1 MPTEVKKKVS
11 DFVNKCYSESI
22 KRKGE
27 VALMNE
33 KKYLKWYDKVFYG
46 MGDLA
51 SNCFSVV
58 IGSFVMVYMT
68 TEMGMDS
75 GIIGTLMLIT
85 KLLDGVSD
93 VFFGNLIDRTHT
105 KMGKARPWMFWST
118 FPLGI
123 LLVLSFMIPNV
134 GTVAQYAYFMIIY
147 ILFNAVCYTA
157 NNIAYSTLPAL
168 ITKNTEERVQLGT
181 IRYVFAF
188 IAVMVVSGSVMQ
200 IAGAVGWQATAIG
213 FAIFAVIVNT
223 LSCLLVKELPEEA
236 MAAEREAA
244 EKEKAESAGLLETFQ
259 LLIKNKFYLCI
270 LGIYICFYTGT
281 GLLGGLGAYYTQYS
295 LGNVNLMAQFS
306 IANNMPT
313 ILGLFFVPVIVKKFG
328 IYRTNLTGMSLS
340 VLVGIPLIWAGLT
353 GNITILVV
361 CLALRCMC
369 SAPLMGTLGAVIAQI
384 AAYVHKKENVHI
396 EGSMYSCSSMGIK
409 LGGGIGSAA
418 CGWLL
423 KLVGFNGTLE
433 VQSAATN
440 MGISI
445 AYCVIPVVLFAV
457 IALFCKG
464 LNVEKAIG
472 ELD

>member
-1 MPTEVKKKVS
+1 
-11 DFVNKCYSESI
+11 
-22 KRKGE
+22 
-27 VALMNE
+27 MNE
-33 KKYLKWYDKVFYG
+33 KKYLKWYDKLFYG
-46 MGDLA
+46 MGDMA

-58 IGSFVMVYMT
+58 VGSFVMVYMT
-68 TEMGMDS
+68 TEMGMNS
-75 GIIGTLMLIT
+75 AVIGTLMLIT

-118 FPLGI
+118 FPLGV
-123 LLVLSFMIPNV
+123 LLVLSFMIPDV
-134 GTVAQYAYFMIIY
+134 GTIAQYAYFMIVY
-147 ILFNAVCYTA
+147 TLFNAVCYTA

-188 IAVMVVSGSVMQ
+188 IAIMAVSGSVMQ
-200 IAGAVGWQATAIG
+200 IAGAVGWKTTAIG
-213 FAIFAVIVNT
+213 FAVFAVVINT
-223 LSCLLVKELPEEA
+223 LSCLLVKELPEEETA
-236 MAAEREAA
+236 EERET
-244 EKEKAESAGLLETFQ
+244 EKKKKAESIGLKETFGI
-259 LLIKNKFYLCI
+259 LIKNKFYLSI

-295 LGNVNLMAQFS
+295 LGNVGLMAQFS

-313 ILGLFFVPVIVKKFG
+313 ILGLFFVPFIVKKFG
-328 IYRTNLTGMSLS
+328 IYRTNLTGMSVS
-340 VLVGIPLIWAGLT
+340 ILVGIPLIWAGLT
-353 GNITILVV
+353 GNIPVLVV

-384 AAYVHKKENVHI
+384 AAYVYKKEHVHI

-423 KLVGFNGTLE
+423 AIVGFDGTLE

-440 MGISI
+440 MGISVV
-445 AYCVIPVVLFAV
+445 YCVVPVVLFAV
-457 IALFCKG
+457 IALLCRG
-464 LNVEKAIG
+464 LNVEKAIQ

>member
-1 MPTEVKKKVS
+1 M
-11 DFVNKCYSESI
+11 D
-22 KRKGE
+22 
-27 VALMNE
+27 E
-33 KKYLKWYDKVFYG
+33 KKYLKWYDKIFYG

-68 TEMGMDS
+68 TEMGMNS
-75 GIIGTLMLIT
+75 AVIGTLMLVT

-123 LLVLSFMIPNV
+123 LMVLCFMIPNV
-134 GTVAQYAYFMIIY
+134 GTVAQYAYFMIVY
-147 ILFNAVCYTA
+147 TLFNAVCYTA

-168 ITKNTEERVQLGT
+168 ITKNTQERVQLGT

-188 IAVMVVSGSVMQ
+188 VAVMVVSGSVMQ
-200 IAGAVGWQATAIG
+200 IAGAIGWQMTAIG
-213 FAIFAVIVNT
+213 FAVFAIIINT
-223 LSCLLVKELPEEA
+223 LSCLLVKELPEEE
-236 MAAEREAA
+236 MMEERAAEK
-244 EKEKAESAGLLETFQ
+244 KEKAESVGLMETFKI
-259 LLIKNKFYLCI
+259 LIKNKFYLSI
-270 LGIYICFYTGT
+270 LGIYICFYTAT

-295 LGNVNLMAQFS
+295 LGNVGLMAQFS

-313 ILGLFFVPVIVKKFG
+313 ILGLFFVPLIVKKYG

-340 VLVGIPLIWAGLT
+340 ILVGIPLIWAGLT
-353 GNITILVV
+353 GNITVLIV
-361 CLALRCMC
+361 CLGLRCMC
-369 SAPLMGTLGAVIAQI
+369 SASLMGTLGAVIAQI
-384 AAYVHKKENVHI
+384 AAYVYKKEHVHI

-423 KLVGFNGTLE
+423 TAVGFDGAREIQT
-433 VQSAATN
+433 AATN
-440 MGISI
+440 TGISI
-445 AYCVIPVVLFAV
+445 AYCVVPVVLFAI
-457 IALFCKG
+457 IALLCRG
-464 LNVEKAIG
+464 LNVEKAIQ

>member
-1 MPTEVKKKVS
+1 MDE
-11 DFVNKCYSESI
+11 
-22 KRKGE
+22 KR
-27 VALMNE
+27 
-33 KKYLKWYDKVFYG
+33 YLKWYDKVFYG

-68 TEMGMDS
+68 TEMGMNS
-75 GIIGTLMLIT
+75 AIIGTLMLIT

-93 VFFGNLIDRTHT
+93 VFFGNLIDHTHT

-123 LLVLSFMIPNV
+123 LLILNFMIPEI
-134 GTVAQYAYFMIIY
+134 GPIAQYVYFMIVY
-147 ILFNAVCYTA
+147 TLFNAVCYTA

-168 ITKNTEERVQLGT
+168 ITRNTQERVQLGT

-200 IAGAVGWQATAIG
+200 LAGSFGWKVTAIG
-213 FAIFAVIVNT
+213 FAVFAIVINT
-223 LSCLLVKELPEEA
+223 LSCLLVKELPEE
-236 MAAEREAA
+236 ETVEEDTA
-244 EKEKAESAGLLETFQ
+244 EKETKDESAGLLETFRI
-259 LLIKNKFYLCI
+259 LIKNKFYLSI
-270 LGIYICFYTGT
+270 LGIYICFYTAT

-295 LGNVNLMAQFS
+295 LGNVGLMAQFS

-313 ILGLFFVPVIVKKFG
+313 ILGLFFVPLIVKKFG

-340 VLVGIPLIWAGLT
+340 ILVGIPLIWSGLT
-353 GNITILVV
+353 GNVTVLIV

-369 SAPLMGTLGAVIAQI
+369 SASLMGTLGAVIAQI
-384 AAYVHKKENVHI
+384 AAYVFKKEHVHI

-423 KLVGFNGTLE
+423 AIVGFDGTRE
-433 VQSAATN
+433 VQAAATN
-440 MGISI
+440 MGISVV
-445 AYCVIPVVLFAV
+445 YCVVPVVLFAI
-457 IALFCKG
+457 IALLCRG
-464 LNVEKAIG
+464 LNVEKAIQ
-472 ELD
+472 ELE

>member
-1 MPTEVKKKVS
+1 
-11 DFVNKCYSESI
+11 
-22 KRKGE
+22 
-27 VALMNE
+27 MNE
-33 KKYLKWYDKVFYG
+33 KKYLKWYDKIFYG

-58 IGSFVMVYMT
+58 VGSFVMVYMT
-68 TEMGMDS
+68 TDMGMNS
-75 GIIGTLMLIT
+75 AIIGTLMLIT

-118 FPLGI
+118 FPLGL
-123 LLVLSFMIPNV
+123 LLVLSFMIPDV
-134 GTVAQYAYFMIIY
+134 GRTAQYAYFMIVY
-147 ILFNAVCYTA
+147 TLFNAVCYTA

-188 IAVMVVSGSVMQ
+188 IAIMVVSGSVMQ
-200 IAGAVGWQATAIG
+200 IAGAVGWQMTAIG
-213 FAIFAVIVNT
+213 FAVFAIIINT
-223 LSCLLVKELPEEA
+223 LSCLLVKELPEEETE
-236 MAAEREAA
+236 AEREA
-244 EKEKAESAGLLETFQ
+244 EKKEKKESVGLKETFG
-259 LLIKNKFYLCI
+259 LLIKNKFYLSI

-295 LGNVNLMAQFS
+295 LNNVNLMAQFS

-313 ILGLFFVPVIVKKFG
+313 ILGLFFVPLIVKKFG
-328 IYRTNLTGMSLS
+328 IYRTNLTGMTCSII
-340 VLVGIPLIWAGLT
+340 VGIPLIWAGLT
-353 GNITILVV
+353 GNIPVLVV

-384 AAYVHKKENVHI
+384 AAYVYKKDHVHI

-423 KLVGFNGTLE
+423 AIVGFDGTKE
-433 VQSAATN
+433 IQSAATN
-440 MGISI
+440 MGISVV
-445 AYCVIPVVLFAV
+445 YCVVPVVLFAV
-457 IALFCKG
+457 IALLCRG
-464 LNVEKAIG
+464 LNVEKAIE